1 MSLLIDPAPH
11 SVVLNGQAWDI
22 RTDFRIALQFES
34 LMLDRSL
41 AAREKVI
48 LAINLFFPKL
58 PPSPLEALD
67 SIRWFYAC
75 GKGDESQSDSAT
87 KAAKRIYDYDYD
99 DAYIFAAF
107 LSDYGID
114 LEAVPHL
121 HWWKFK
127 ALFDALK
134 PDNTICK
141 IMEWRGADTKKM
153 KGEQKIFYQRM
164 QRLYALPCPREE
176 REVLDKITQALID
189 GRNLPGNLENLS

>member
-1 MSLLIDPAPH
+1 M
-11 SVVLNGQAWDI
+11 LNGQAWDI

-75 GKGDESQSDSAT
+75 GKGDESQSGSVT

-176 REVLDKITQALID
+176 REVLDEIAQALID
-189 GRNLPGNLENLS
+189 GRNLPGTLESFS

>member
-11 SVVLNGQAWDI
+11 SVMLNGQAWDI

-34 LMLDRSL
+34 LMLDSSL

-127 ALFDALK
+127 ALL
-134 PDNTICK
+134 
-141 IMEWRGADTKKM
+141 M
-153 KGEQKIFYQRM
+153 
-164 QRLYALPCPREE
+164 L
-176 REVLDKITQALID
+176 
-189 GRNLPGNLENLS
+189 